1 MIPKETIDKIFEA
14 ALIEEVVKDFVHD
27 LKKKGTGYWACCP
40 FHNEK
45 TPSFSVSPVKGIYK
59 CFGCGKGGNSVSFVM
74 DHDKISYPEALKYLA
89 NKYNIEIEEKELTS
103 GQIDISKKKEG
114 VFLVSTYANKFFQE
128 QLWETEEGKLIALS
142 YFKQRGFSEEV
153 IKKFQL
159 GYSPKQKDVFTKQA
173 LKDSYQK
180 EFLEESG
187 LSFINEK
194 GVVDRFRER
203 VLFPIHNFSGKV
215 LGFGGRSLD
224 PKNKAKYLNS
234 PENPIYHKSKVLY
247 GFYFAKKSVS
257 SKDNCFIVEGYTDV
271 ISLFQSGVENVV
283 SASGTALSTEQINL
297 IGRFSKNITILF
309 DGDDAGLNA
318 SFKSIDLILSEGMN
332 VQIVMFPEGEDPDS
346 YAQKLSQED
355 FHYYLEKNATDFIT
369 FKSKILNE
377 KSKGNPTKRVEMIKD
392 IAKSIS
398 VIPDRLTRSEY
409 NKISSGLLKIKEEEL
424 FQEINKIRNSSKG
437 KFVTQNTAE
446 KTNIAKSNSAGIQK
460 KPHQLEDWEK
470 EILRLL
476 FCYGDEILEFEDF
489 DEKVKVSDY
498 IFLELEQDNIKFSN
512 QFYSKILKEYQ
523 DLMSENGGVN
533 IKFFTHHESGEYQ
546 SLAIDFVSHKYNLSE
561 NWERGHQIFTLS
573 ESDNLEKT
581 ISKAILSLKQSYL
594 KKEILKVNEKL
605 KNEET
610 DPKKLLL
617 ILTKLNKVLFQI
629 NKTLGRES

>member
-355 FHYYLEKNATDFIT
+355 FHFYLEKNATDFIT

-377 KSKGNPTKRVEMIKD
+377 KSKGNPAKRVEMIKD